1 MLTLSLLR
9 HAKSA
14 WDEPSLED
22 HERALAPRGIK
33 AARDMGKLLAKEKLK
48 PNLILCSGAVRA
60 RATLALI
67 LPEIGASGINI
78 AYNESLYLAHPAA
91 MIEIVK
97 KVPNGPKH
105 VMLIG
110 HNPGLHAM
118 ALELIGSGDRRA
130 IGELATKF
138 PTAALAVISFDAAH
152 WNEVRP
158 GYGHLDRFVTPRGLK
173 ER

>member
-33 AARDMGKLLAKEKLK
+33 AARDMGKFLAEEKLR
-48 PNLILCSGAVRA
+48 PDLILCSGAVRA

-67 LPEIGASGINI
+67 LSEIGASGIDI
-78 AYNESLYLAHPAA
+78 AYNDSIYLAHPAT
-91 MIEIVK
+91 MIEIVR
-97 KVPNGPKH
+97 KVANGPKH

-118 ALELIGSGDRRA
+118 ALELTGSGNRRVIA
-130 IGELATKF
+130 ELAAKF
-138 PTAALAVISFDAAH
+138 PTAALAVISFNAAH

-158 GYGHLDRFVTPRGLK
+158 GSGRLDRFTTPRGLK
-173 ER
+173 V